1 MRLHIE
7 SLTPSHCI
15 CNTSIPVGKRC
26 CNQRGIP
33 CSHLC
38 TFAAARH
45 RNQHRG
51 DSDTPCTHTFLH
63 DTLTVVESDPRSS
76 LVPNICVL
84 SHQRSAGIYP
94 SRIEHISKL
103 VSETRCAQDGTP
115 LVRLRR
121 WQVFSVARL
130 HNQHMEETDMRHT
143 HTFLHDTLTVVG
155 SDPRSSLVPN
165 IGVLSHQR
173 SAGIYPSRIEH
184 ISKLVSET
192 RCAQDGTPLVR
203 LRRWQ
208 VFSVA
213 RLHNQHMEETDMR
226 HTHTSLCDIE

>member
-7 SLTPSHCI
+7 SWPRLRRI
-15 CNTSIPVGKRC
+15 CNTSILVWKRC
-26 CNQRGIP
+26 CNERSISCP
-33 CSHLC
+33 HRLC

-51 DSDTPCTHTFLH
+51 ESDTPC
-63 DTLTVVESDPRSS
+63 
-76 LVPNICVL
+76 
-84 SHQRSAGIYP
+84 
-94 SRIEHISKL
+94 
-103 VSETRCAQDGTP
+103 
-115 LVRLRR
+115 
-121 WQVFSVARL
+121 
-130 HNQHMEETDMRHT
+130 T

-165 IGVLSHQR
+165 SGVLSHQR

-192 RCAQDGTPLVR
+192 RCARDGTPLVG
-203 LRRWQ
+203 LPCWW
-208 VFSVA
+208 VFLVA